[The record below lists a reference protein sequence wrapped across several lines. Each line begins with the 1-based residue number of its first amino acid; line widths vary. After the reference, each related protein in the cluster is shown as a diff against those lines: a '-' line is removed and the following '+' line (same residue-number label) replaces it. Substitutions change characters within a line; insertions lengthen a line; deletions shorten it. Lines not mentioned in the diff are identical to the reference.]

1 MKKVYL
7 PLHLIRSVNT
17 KIIFLLFIIVSCS
30 DRVDQI
36 TVLDKPDTNFKNQ
49 HYVSNREPLVPSS
62 LIKLPVGSI
71 IPDGWLLE
79 YLRRQKNGLTG
90 NLVDISQWLQKKD
103 NAWLSEKGEGKLG
116 WEEVPYWLKGYANI
130 GYILNDEA
138 MISEA
143 KVWLE
148 GAISSQRDD
157 GFFGPSFAWESYDFN
172 RTEEDFIKKNQTIDF
187 WPNMIML
194 YCLQSYYEFSND
206 KRVID
211 LMTKYFKFQNN
222 LEDSALLAADK
233 YWARRRA
240 GDNIHSVIWLYN
252 RTGDKWLLELAEKIH
267 KKSVRWESRGN
278 SLDKIE
284 SPKTLRD
291 GYEWPSWYG
300 DLIDWHNVNIA
311 QGFREPAQYYLL
323 NGNKK
328 YLDATYEN
336 FDIVR
341 EYFGQVPGGMF
352 GSDEYSR
359 PGYDDPRQ
367 AIETCGMVEQMNSD
381 EHMLRITGDIF
392 WADHVEEVAFNNY
405 PAAVMPDFKSLRYL
419 TSPNM
424 VLSDSESHYPGIVY
438 PGPFLMFNPL
448 SSRCCQ
454 HNHTQ
459 GWPYFAENLWMATPD
474 NGLAAVIYA
483 SSIVNAKVGGGV
495 NVRIENSTNYPF
507 ENKLRFKITLDKEDH
522 FPLYFRVPSWAENP
536 SFKINGKNQN
546 IKPEAGKY
554 LKIYRKWN
562 NGDSLEIDLPKSIS
576 VKIWEKNHN
585 SVSINYGPLTF
596 GLKIKENI
604 IIKSSD
610 QSALFDARWQEGLD
624 IEKWPSYEIHPS
636 SDWNYGL
643 IIGDSINNYFEVVEK
658 KWPKNNFPFTQ
669 QDSPIVI
676 KAKGKKIKN
685 WKIDETG
692 LAGELMDSPVKSE
705 ELTESIELVPMGAAR
720 LRISSFPVIE

>member
-36 TVLDKPDTNFKNQ
+36 TVVDKPDTNFKNQ

-240 GDNIHSVIWLYN
+240 GDNIHSV
-252 RTGDKWLLELAEKIH
+252 
-267 KKSVRWESRGN
+267 
-278 SLDKIE
+278 
-284 SPKTLRD
+284 LR
-291 GYEWPSWYG
+291 
-300 DLIDWHNVNIA
+300 V
-311 QGFREPAQYYLL
+311 
-323 NGNKK
+323 
-328 YLDATYEN
+328 
-336 FDIVR
+336 
-341 EYFGQVPGGMF
+341 
-352 GSDEYSR
+352 
-359 PGYDDPRQ
+359 
-367 AIETCGMVEQMNSD
+367 
-381 EHMLRITGDIF
+381 
-392 WADHVEEVAFNNY
+392 
-405 PAAVMPDFKSLRYL
+405 
-419 TSPNM
+419 
-424 VLSDSESHYPGIVY
+424 
-438 PGPFLMFNPL
+438 
-448 SSRCCQ
+448 
-454 HNHTQ
+454 
-459 GWPYFAENLWMATPD
+459 FAKR
-474 NGLAAVIYA
+474 
-483 SSIVNAKVGGGV
+483 S
-495 NVRIENSTNYPF
+495 
-507 ENKLRFKITLDKEDH
+507 
-522 FPLYFRVPSWAENP
+522 
-536 SFKINGKNQN
+536 
-546 IKPEAGKY
+546 
-554 LKIYRKWN
+554 
-562 NGDSLEIDLPKSIS
+562 
-576 VKIWEKNHN
+576 
-585 SVSINYGPLTF
+585 
-596 GLKIKENI
+596 
-604 IIKSSD
+604 
-610 QSALFDARWQEGLD
+610 
-624 IEKWPSYEIHPS
+624 
-636 SDWNYGL
+636 
-643 IIGDSINNYFEVVEK
+643 
-658 KWPKNNFPFTQ
+658 
-669 QDSPIVI
+669 
-676 KAKGKKIKN
+676 
-685 WKIDETG
+685 
-692 LAGELMDSPVKSE
+692 
-705 ELTESIELVPMGAAR
+705 
-720 LRISSFPVIE
+720 